1 VRFSRNLSAQ
11 FSKDSIASLKPSECL
26 ANNCV
31 LVGLEMQRRMLRQTI
46 ADSLQEPVASLVKKD
61 GLNASPMVTHR
72 FHADHSFGIHDAIQ
86 VSAYLRELSRLQVF
100 PLDLEQMQILDVLE
114 KLSSFDESRINSALG
129 FPMQGRMADCTGCT
143 FDARIQIDQLERTVM
158 TRATGLCLDCMR
170 HGPSQ
175 GSECRIRH
183 GRPFAIAASEVRT
196 C

>member
-1 VRFSRNLSAQ
+1 MRFSRHLRSQ

-31 LVGLEMQRRMLRQTI
+31 LVGLEMQRQRLRQTI
-46 ADSLQEPVASLVKKD
+46 ADSLQEPVASLVSKEWC
-61 GLNASPMVTHR
+61 SHR

-86 VSAYLRELSRLQVF
+86 ISAYLRELYRLQVF
-100 PLDLEQMQILDVLE
+100 PLDFERMEILDVLD
-114 KLSSFDESRINSALG
+114 KLSGFDERGLNSALG
-129 FPMQGRMADCTGCT
+129 FPVQGRMADCTGCT

-158 TRATGLCLDCMR
+158 TLATGLCLDCMR

-183 GRPFAIAASEVRT
+183 G
-196 C
+196 